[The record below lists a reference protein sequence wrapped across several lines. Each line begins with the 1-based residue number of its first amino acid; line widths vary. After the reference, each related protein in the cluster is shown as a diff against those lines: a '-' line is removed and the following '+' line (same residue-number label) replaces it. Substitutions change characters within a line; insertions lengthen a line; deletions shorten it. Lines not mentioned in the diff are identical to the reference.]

1 MQKFTQK
8 ELNTFNHEAIT
19 KCAQNVHHE
28 PLHKQRDSD
37 ATYWQLQQQLNGPV
51 TLLCLS
57 LFQFCNMLL
66 LTSQVKVL
74 HRLWWKSNCSCV
86 DCGLRNKSSKF
97 HKTSSAATQIVLKI
111 LRLFSLWT
119 QYTTLLPFG
128 PSLLHPWPSPFLW
141 QPWTCNDNTR
151 SPTPETSCNIS
162 LNLVHSMQMPHLNR
176 FRIMLITI
184 IHANFITDYKR

>member
-37 ATYWQLQQQLNGPV
+37 ATYWRLQQQLNGPV

-111 LRLFSLWT
+111 LRLFSCENNILR
-119 QYTTLLPFG
+119 YYLLGLLCYILGLRLFFGSPEHVMTTLVV
-128 PSLLHPWPSPFLW
+128 LHQKPLAIFKS
-141 QPWTCNDNTR
+141 R
-151 SPTPETSCNIS
+151 SFNADATS
-162 LNLVHSMQMPHLNR
+162 
-176 FRIMLITI
+176 
-184 IHANFITDYKR
+184 K